1 MFTFKNTKNH
11 FIISKKVSSLEEL
24 YVKPI
29 IDKLNKTYKLD
40 TMHEIYKIN
49 ENPFLTNKKKET
61 IIATLLKEIKIR
73 MMMKKII
80 FRKKNKTIRNV
91 NYTEQISLSLE
102 NLSIY
107 PKKDLIKV
115 YNSKKIWVF
124 TNVDM
129 VRIFR
134 LGIMNQGNYFPLPL
148 KPKNPYTNQDFTY
161 GQLHNIIMQLKY
173 TGIKIPIYIQLFTK
187 YDFNLEKMVLC
198 HKKYFALQAIDHE
211 INNFSDIKYIKYIK
225 YIIKTETDHKLCKY
239 CFRKIDIKDIKNI
252 FKNVVR
258 TEIITTHLL
267 LDNDIF
273 FQENIETQIDIIMNH
288 YPKLNLNNHFLDHRK
303 TVKIKRKKPFF
314 NYDENLKFNFTQN
327 IPPGG
332 IFVFT
337 AGSSSTNTDT
347 NTDWL
352 SLKEIQ
358 RLFSIKGIGIR
369 ILFDNL
375 SAYLNNK
382 GYLSFKNFET
392 YFEILFK
399 NVAEQ
404 AENEV
409 NIFRKKYII
418 KRLFSLFDNRH
429 YGLIKFREI
438 ASGLSILCGGNNEDI
453 SFSLF
458 SLYDI
463 ENKEYITLED
473 FKEILSSLFNVIYDM
488 EIKQISDSS
497 ITKESYVTNVSKK
510 IFEGSELI
518 DNKFLSFYD
527 FQNWFREIID
537 SVKTLWT
544 KKKRKRR
551 VNQGI
556 DGKHNKHKEPLK

>member
-1 MFTFKNTKNH
+1 MFTFKNQ
-11 FIISKKVSSLEEL
+11 FSISKKVSSLEKS

-134 LGIMNQGNYFPLPL
+134 LGIMNQGNYFPLPQ

-198 HKKYFALQAIDHE
+198 HKKYFALLAIDHE

-225 YIIKTETDHKLCKY
+225 YIIKTKTDHKLCKY

-303 TVKIKRKKPFF
+303 IVKINRKYPLFK
-314 NYDENLKFNFTQN
+314 YDANFKLNFTQN

-332 IFVFT
+332 IFIFT
-337 AGSSSTNTDT
+337 AGSSSSDT

-358 RLFSIKGIGIR
+358 RLFSFEHIDIR
-369 ILFDNL
+369 ILFNNL
-375 SAYLNNK
+375 SDYLNNK

-392 YFEILFK
+392 YFGILFK

-409 NIFRKKYII
+409 NTFRKKYII
-418 KRLFSLFDNRH
+418 KRLFTLFDIRN

-438 ASGLSILCGGNNEDI
+438 ACGLSILCGGNNEDI
-453 SFSLF
+453 SFALF

-473 FKEILSSLFNVIYDM
+473 FKEILSSLFNIIYDM
-488 EIKQISDSS
+488 EANQIRDSS
-497 ITKESYVTNVSKK
+497 ITKESYITNVSEK
-510 IFEGSELI
+510 IFEGAELI
-518 DNKFLSFYD
+518 NNKFLSFYD
-527 FQNWFREIID
+527 FQNWFGEINE
-537 SVKTLWT
+537 SVRSLWIE
-544 KKKRKRR
+544 KKRKRR
-551 VNQGI
+551 RTQNPF
-556 DGKHNKHKEPLK
+556 K